1 MRLICAYF
9 STRTPLGC
17 DSHRFFKR
25 SNHRLAI
32 SLLAILLSPHAL
44 AENAV
49 LNAIITP
56 TGEQVRL
63 LPDGRWEYVDTKKRD
78 VMNSQTQHNE
88 EQKNQNG
95 MIEQGQ
101 LFGIGRKIQAGD
113 KDYNRG
119 TLNPKMR

>member
-1 MRLICAYF
+1 M
-9 STRTPLGC
+9 
-17 DSHRFFKR
+17 
-25 SNHRLAI
+25 
-32 SLLAILLSPHAL
+32 LSPYAL

-49 LNAIITP
+49 LNATITP

-63 LPDGRWEYVDTKKRD
+63 LPNGRWEYVDSIKRD
-78 VMNSQTQHNE
+78 VMNSQTQRNE

-95 MIEQGQ
+95 MLEQGQ